1 MVSKKA
7 GKQRKDLYNAPTHV
21 KRKRIASPLHPELR
35 AKYNTKTAVVR
46 SGDLVKVM
54 RGGDTG
60 HVGKVLAVSTRKG
73 KISVDKL
80 TAKKADG
87 KEVERWIDA
96 SNVMIVKLDLS
107 DKWRRRGFGKAAE
120 AEYEE
125 EEEEKEEVE

>member
-7 GKQRKDLYNAPTHV
+7 GKQRKDLYNAPTHI
-21 KRKRIASPLHPELR
+21 KRKRIAAPLHPELR
-35 AKYNTKTAVVR
+35 AKYNVKTAVVR

-60 HVGKVLAVSTRKG
+60 HVGKVLDVSTRKG

-107 DKWRRRGFGKAAE
+107 DKWRRRSFGKVAE
-120 AEYEE
+120 TEYE